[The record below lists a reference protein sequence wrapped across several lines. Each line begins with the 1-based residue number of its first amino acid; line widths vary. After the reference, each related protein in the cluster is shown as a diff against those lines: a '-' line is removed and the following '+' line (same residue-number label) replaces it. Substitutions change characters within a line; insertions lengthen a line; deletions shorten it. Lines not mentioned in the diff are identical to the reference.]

1 MSVPEATVV
10 DGMKND
16 LSPSPRAPYGKAYGT
31 LDIVARKQ
39 VLVQLD
45 DELVAAL
52 DRRAEVG
59 GISRSQLIRNAIAAH
74 LRDLDWEEADR
85 ATIEAYRRAPEDPRE
100 LPALDRL
107 AAETLGE
114 EDRAET

>member
-10 DGMKND
+10 DGVRKD
-16 LSPSPRAPYGKAYGT
+16 LSPPAPYGKTYGT

-52 DRRAEVG
+52 DRRAEEG

-85 ATIEAYRRAPEDPRE
+85 ATMEAYRRAPEDPRE

-107 AAETLGE
+107 AAETLGVE
-114 EDRAET
+114 EQAET